1 MKTHIRNLTRKL
13 LLIMLVL
20 TGMSLT
26 TFARN
31 STVSAENAAEQQKE
45 LKVTGV
51 VRAEDGSPVIGVT
64 IRVPGSSA
72 GVITDAQGHYSIS
85 VPAGGKITY
94 SFIGYRLETRLASVS
109 GEINV
114 VLSEDTKAMDE
125 VVVVG
130 YGVQKK
136 ATLSGSVSAING
148 KEIASSPAMN
158 VTNSLAGRIPGLVVV
173 GQSGEPGADY
183 STLYIRGKSTLNDNS
198 PLIVVDGVPNRSL
211 ERLDPSTI
219 ESVTVLKDASAA
231 IYGSQAANGVI
242 LVTTKRGKAE
252 KLGISASY
260 TVSWTRPT
268 KVAELADAAE
278 YATLVNEV
286 NTYAG
291 EAKTYTDEEIQKYAD
306 GSDPWRYPNTDWFD
320 EVLKPWSLQH
330 NANVTMSGGS
340 EDLKAYVSLSN
351 RFQDGFFKNSGS
363 DYEQSDLRANIDG
376 KVNKYIHIS
385 TDASM
390 RFEKA
395 NFLSVGSARLFR
407 DLLTAS
413 PILPAY
419 WPNGLPGPPLDLTN
433 QNNPV
438 VQSTSAAGYER
449 TENYI
454 FNINAK
460 VDIQIPWVEGLTL
473 TGTAAFDRSLDYTK
487 DFNKK
492 YSLYTW
498 DGTTL
503 GSDGLPELVEGEYG
517 TTSTLTQKLEIEK
530 ENLLSL
536 LLNYKKTIADVHE
549 IAVLAGMESIESNS
563 NWFSAERANY
573 TLDYPDELN
582 FGDSNYQYASGS
594 NPGTDRWL
602 NYFGRVNYSY
612 RSKYV
617 AEFVWRYQGSSKFAP
632 ETRWGFFPGV
642 SLAYRISEEDFW
654 KDRTLG
660 NLISNFKIRTSWG
673 KTGND
678 LIDSYQYY
686 SLYSK
691 YWQDFVTGDLTNN
704 STYYESTAANTSAQ
718 WEEARQF
725 NVGFDMTTFNDH
737 LSLTADYFNNLRS
750 KILISQTASIPD
762 AVGITDILPDVN
774 LGKVRNQGF
783 DFDLAWTDKIQD
795 FEYRIGLNG
804 GYAKNKILF
813 FDEADG
819 VLSWQQQTGHPM
831 DSKLYYQAIGIYQT
845 QDEIDNSPHMDGA
858 QPGDIIFKDVNG
870 DKSITGED
878 KVRSYRSV
886 VPRWTGGLSLFGK
899 YKGFDITVLLQG
911 QAGGVRY
918 VQPYGSADS
927 QTNYLK
933 SFYDNRWTEDN
944 PSTTYPRTFNGNE
957 EYWVSSDNPNTYWVH
972 KTDFIRLKN
981 LEIGYTVPN
990 KIAKKVGIDNLRLTV
1005 GGMNLLTYS
1014 PDMKDFDPE
1023 LAYQGDGYAGDGY
1036 PIQQML
1042 TAGVSMNF

>member
-1 MKTHIRNLTRKL
+1 METHLQDRTRKL
-13 LLIMLVL
+13 LLIMLL
-20 TGMSLT
+20 AAGIPLT
-26 TFARN
+26 TVARN
-31 STVSAENAAEQQKE
+31 SVLSAENATEQKQE
-45 LKVTGV
+45 LKVTGMV
-51 VRAEDGSPVIGVT
+51 TAEDGSPIVGVT
-64 IRVPGSSA
+64 VRA
-72 GVITDAQGHYSIS
+72 GGTSTNVITDVQGHYSIHVS
-85 VPAGGKITY
+85 AGVKITY
-94 SFIGYRLETRLASVS
+94 SFIGYKSTTRIASAS

-114 VLSEDTKAMDE
+114 VLAEDAKAMED

-136 ATLSGSVSAING
+136 ATLSGSVSAVSG
-148 KEIASSPAMN
+148 SDIAKSPAMN
-158 VTNSLAGRIPGLVVV
+158 VTNSLAGKLPGLVVV
-173 GQSGEPGADY
+173 GQSGEPGSDY

-211 ERLDPSTI
+211 ERIDPTTI
-219 ESVTVLKDASAA
+219 ESITVLKDASAA

-242 LVTTKRGKAE
+242 LVTTKRGKTE
-252 KLGISASY
+252 KIKLSASY
-260 TVSWTRPT
+260 IAGWSRPT
-268 KVAELADAAE
+268 KIPELANAAE

-291 EAKTYTDEEIQKYAD
+291 DAETYTDEEIQKYAD
-306 GSDPWRYPNTDWFD
+306 GSDPWFYPNTDWYD
-320 EVLKPWSLQH
+320 AVLKPWSLQNH
-330 NANVTMSGGS
+330 SNINMSGGS
-340 EDLKAYVSLSN
+340 ENLKAYVSLSN

-363 DYEQSDLRANIDG
+363 DYKQSDLRANVDA
-376 KVNKYIHIS
+376 KANKYINIS
-385 TDASM
+385 TDINM
-390 RFEKA
+390 RLEQA

-413 PILPAY
+413 PLLPAY

-454 FNINAK
+454 FNINLK
-460 VDIQIPWVEGLTL
+460 VDIKIPWVEGLTL
-473 TGTAAFDRSLDYTK
+473 TGTAAIDRGLDYTK

-503 GSDGLPELVEGEYG
+503 GSDGLPSLVEGEYG
-517 TTSTLTQKLEIEK
+517 TTSTLTQTLEIEK

-536 LLNYKKTIADVHE
+536 LLNYKKTIADIHE
-549 IAVLAGMESIESNS
+549 ISVLAGIESIESNS

-573 TLDYPDELN
+573 TLNYPDELN

-612 RSKYV
+612 LGKYV

-654 KDRTLG
+654 KDNAIG
-660 NLISNFKIRTSWG
+660 NLFSNFKIRTSWG

-686 SLYSK
+686 SLYTK
-691 YWQDFVTGDLTNN
+691 YWQDFVTSDLTNN
-704 STYYESTAANTSAQ
+704 STYYESTAANVSAQ

-725 NVGFDMTTFNDH
+725 NVGFDLTTFNDR

-783 DFDLAWTDKIQD
+783 DFEINWSDKIQD
-795 FEYRIGLNG
+795 FQYRIGLNG

-819 VLSWQQQTGHPM
+819 LLSWQQQTGHPM

-870 DKSITGED
+870 DESITGED

-886 VPRWTGGLSLFGK
+886 VPRWTGGLTLSGK
-899 YKGFDITVLLQG
+899 YKNFDITVLFQG
-911 QAGGVRY
+911 QAGAVRY

-927 QTNYLK
+927 EQNYLK

-981 LEIGYTVPN
+981 IEIGYTIPN
-990 KIAKKVGIDNLRLTV
+990 KLLEKAGIENLRFTI
-1005 GGMNLLTYS
+1005 GGMNLLTYA
-1014 PDMKDFDPE
+1014 PDMEDFDPE
-1023 LAYQGDGYAGDGY
+1023 LQYQGDGYAGDGY
-1036 PIQQML
+1036 PIQQIL
-1042 TAGVSMNF
+1042 TAGLSMNF